1 MQRSCKETQNRK
13 KNMNNGNK
21 EMQNKKKSTRQ
32 NHKAF
37 APVQERRWDPLHVF
51 AQGPIVS

>member
-37 APVQERRWDPLHVF
+37 APVQERRWDPLPVF
-51 AQGPIVS
+51 AQGPLVS